1 MLELKFVVNNPDIV
15 KADLKK
21 RGMLDRIGWVDE
33 LITLDSEQKKLQ
45 KELDNLRHERN
56 VLSEEINKGK
66 KQGVDV
72 SELIEKAKE
81 LPSRIK
87 ELEKKFDENKNK
99 IRYYLM
105 RIPNILDDSVPIGK
119 DDTENVEVKKWG
131 VPKEFDFELKPHGVL
146 AEELGIA
153 DFKRAAKVVG
163 AGFVYL
169 KRGLALLDLALQ
181 RFAIDYLMKKGY
193 VLVEPP
199 FMLGRK
205 AYEGVTSLDDFENVM
220 YKIEGEDKYMIATA
234 EHPLVSMFM
243 NEVIDED
250 ELPIKMVGVSPCFRK
265 EIGSHGVDTK
275 GLFRMHQFNK
285 VEQIIFSKPEES
297 WKYFDELLHN
307 TEEMFQK
314 LGIPYRVVNICTGD
328 IGIVAAKKYDI
339 EAWFPREKTYKEV
352 ASCSNCT
359 GYQAVR
365 LNIKVRRKD
374 GTKEYL
380 HTLNNT
386 GIATSRAM
394 RAILEN
400 YQNRDGSVDI
410 PEVLQPYMNGMTKI
424 KVEKHGVI

>member
-1 MLELKFVVNNPDIV
+1 MLELKFVVENPEIV

-21 RGMLDRIGWVDE
+21 RGMLDKIEWVDE
-33 LITLDSEQKKLQ
+33 LLQLSKEQKSLKNNLDS
-45 KELDNLRHERN
+45 LRHERN
-56 VLSEEINKGK
+56 ELSQSINKAK
-66 KQGVDV
+66 KSGQDIT
-72 SELIEKAKE
+72 ELIKKANEIPQK
-81 LPSRIK
+81 IK
-87 ELEKKFDENKNK
+87 ELEESYIQKSKKIK
-99 IRYYLM
+99 YYLM
-105 RIPNILDDSVPIGK
+105 RIPNILDESVPIGK
-119 DDTENVEVKKWG
+119 DDTENVEIKRFGTPKK
-131 VPKEFDFELKPHGVL
+131 FDFELKPHGL
-146 AEELGIA
+146 LIEELGVA

-169 KRGLALLDLALQ
+169 KNELALLDLSLQ
-181 RFAIDYLMKKGY
+181 RFAIDYLMSKGFT
-193 VLVEPP
+193 LVEPP

-243 NEVIDED
+243 NEVINEED
-250 ELPIKMVGVSPCFRK
+250 LPIKLVGISPCFRR

-285 VEQIIFSKPEES
+285 VEQVVFSTPEQSE
-297 WKYFDELLHN
+297 KLFDEIQKN
-307 TEEMFQK
+307 TEELFAK
-314 LGIPYRVVNICTGD
+314 LGIPYRIVNICTGD
-328 IGIVAAKKYDI
+328 MGIVASKKHDI
-339 EAWFPREKTYKEV
+339 EAWFPREKAYKEV
-352 ASCSNCT
+352 GSCSNCKS
-359 GYQAVR
+359 YQAVR
-365 LNIKVRRKD
+365 LNIKMKKKD

-410 PEVLQPYMNGMTKI
+410 PEVLQPYMNGRTKI
-424 KVEKHGVI
+424 KKRDIQ

>member
-1 MLELKFVVNNPDIV
+1 MLELKLVVENPDVV

-21 RGMLDRIGWVDE
+21 RGMLDKIEWVDE
-33 LITLDSEQKKLQ
+33 LLQLSKEQKSLK
-45 KELDNLRHERN
+45 KELDALRHERN
-56 VLSEEINKGK
+56 ELSQSINKAK
-66 KQGVDV
+66 KSGQDISGLVK
-72 SELIEKAKE
+72 KANEIPKK
-81 LPSRIK
+81 IK
-87 ELEKKFDENKNK
+87 ELEELYNQKSQKVK
-99 IRYYLM
+99 YYLM
-105 RIPNILDDSVPIGK
+105 RIPNILDESVPIGK
-119 DDTENVEVKKWG
+119 DDTENVEIKRVGTPKK
-131 VPKEFDFELKPHGVL
+131 FDFELKPHGAL
-146 AEELGIA
+146 IEELGVA

-169 KRGLALLDLALQ
+169 KNELALLDLSLQ
-181 RFAIDYLMKKGY
+181 RFAIDYLMNKGFTFI
-193 VLVEPP
+193 EPP

-250 ELPIKMVGVSPCFRK
+250 KLPIKLVGVSPCFRR
-265 EIGSHGVDTK
+265 EIGSHGVDTR

-285 VEQIIFSKPEES
+285 VEQVVFSKPENS
-297 WKYFDELLHN
+297 NKIFDEIQHN
-307 TEEMFQK
+307 TEDMFAK

-328 IGIVAAKKYDI
+328 MGIVASKKHDI
-339 EAWFPREKTYKEV
+339 EAWFPRGNAYGEV
-352 ASCSNCT
+352 ASCSNCKS
-359 GYQAVR
+359 YQAVR
-365 LNIKVRRKD
+365 LNIKLKRKD

-394 RAILEN
+394 RAIIEN

-410 PEVLQPYMNGMTKI
+410 PEVLQPYMNGRTKI
-424 KVEKHGVI
+424 KKRDVQ

>member
-1 MLELKFVVNNPDIV
+1 MLEINFVVENPDAV

-21 RGMLDRIGWVDE
+21 RGMLDKIKWVDE
-33 LITLDSEQKKLQ
+33 LIQLNKEQKSLKT
-45 KELDNLRHERN
+45 ELDNLRHKRN
-56 VLSEEINKGK
+56 ELSESI
-66 KQGVDV
+66 
-72 SELIEKAKE
+72 
-81 LPSRIK
+81 
-87 ELEKKFDENKNK
+87 NKNK
-99 IRYYLM
+99 REGKDISELVKEASQLPKKIKQLEQEYKDKIDKIRFYLM
-105 RIPNILDDSVPIGK
+105 RIPNILDESVPIGK
-119 DDTENVEVKKWG
+119 DDSENVEIKRVGEPKK
-131 VPKEFDFELKPHGVL
+131 FDFELKPHGVL

-163 AGFVYL
+163 SGFVYL
-169 KRGLALLDLALQ
+169 KNELAMLDMALQ
-181 RFAIDYLMKKGY
+181 RFAIDYLMSKGFT
-193 VLVEPP
+193 LVEPP

-243 NEVIDED
+243 NEVINEED
-250 ELPIKMVGVSPCFRK
+250 LPIKLVGISPCFRR

-285 VEQIIFSKPEES
+285 VEQVVFSTPEQS
-297 WKYFDELLHN
+297 NKIFDEIQKN
-307 TEEMFQK
+307 TEEMFAK

-328 IGIVAAKKYDI
+328 MGIVASKKHDI
-339 EAWFPREKTYKEV
+339 EAWFPREEKYKEV
-352 ASCSNCT
+352 ASCSNCKS
-359 GYQAVR
+359 YQAVR
-365 LNIKVRRKD
+365 LNIKVKRKD

-410 PEVLQPYMNGMTKI
+410 PEVLWPYMNGI
-424 KVEKHGVI
+424 KRIKR

>member
-1 MLELKFVVNNPDIV
+1 MLEINFVVENPDIV

-21 RGMLDRIGWVDE
+21 RGMNDKIGWVDE
-33 LITLDSEQKKLQ
+33 LIQLNKEQKSLKT
-45 KELDNLRHERN
+45 ELDNLRHKRN
-56 VLSEEINKGK
+56 ELSENINKSKREGK
-66 KQGVDV
+66 DI
-72 SELIEKAKE
+72 SELVKE
-81 LPSRIK
+81 ASQLPKKIKQLEQEYKERI
-87 ELEKKFDENKNK
+87 DK
-99 IRYYLM
+99 IRFYLM
-105 RIPNILDDSVPIGK
+105 RIPNILDESVPVGK
-119 DDTENVEVKKWG
+119 DDSENVEIKRVGK
-131 VPKEFDFELKPHGVL
+131 PKEFDFELKPHGVL

-163 AGFVYL
+163 SGFVYL
-169 KRGLALLDLALQ
+169 KNELAMLDMALQ
-181 RFAIDYLMKKGY
+181 RFAIDYLMSKGFT
-193 VLVEPP
+193 LVEPP

-243 NEVIDED
+243 NETINEED
-250 ELPIKMVGVSPCFRK
+250 LPIKLVGISPCFRR

-285 VEQIIFSKPEES
+285 VEQVVFSTPEQS
-297 WKYFDELLHN
+297 NKIFDEIQKN
-307 TEEMFQK
+307 TEDMFAK

-328 IGIVAAKKYDI
+328 MGIVASKKHDI
-339 EAWFPREKTYKEV
+339 EAWFPREKEYKEV
-352 ASCSNCT
+352 ASCSNCKS
-359 GYQAVR
+359 YQAVR
-365 LNIKVRRKD
+365 LNIKMKRKD

-400 YQNRDGSVDI
+400 YQNRDGSIDI
-410 PEVLQPYMNGMTKI
+410 PEVLWPYMNGI
-424 KVEKHGVI
+424 KRIKR

>member
-1 MLELKFVVNNPDIV
+1 MLELKFVVENPDVV

-21 RGMLDRIGWVDE
+21 RGMLDKIEWVDE
-33 LITLDSEQKKLQ
+33 LLQLSKEQKSLK
-45 KELDNLRHERN
+45 KELDALRHERN
-56 VLSEEINKGK
+56 ELSQSINKAK
-66 KQGVDV
+66 KSGQDISGLVK
-72 SELIEKAKE
+72 KANEIPKK
-81 LPSRIK
+81 IK
-87 ELEKKFDENKNK
+87 ELEELYNQKSQKV
-99 IRYYLM
+99 RYYLM
-105 RIPNILDDSVPIGK
+105 RIPNILDESVPIGK
-119 DDTENVEVKKWG
+119 DDTENVEIKRVGTPKK
-131 VPKEFDFELKPHGVL
+131 FDFELKPHGAL
-146 AEELGIA
+146 IEELGVA

-169 KRGLALLDLALQ
+169 KNELALLDLSLQ
-181 RFAIDYLMKKGY
+181 RFAIDYLMNKGFTFI
-193 VLVEPP
+193 EPP

-250 ELPIKMVGVSPCFRK
+250 KLPIKLVGVSPCFRR
-265 EIGSHGVDTK
+265 EIGSHGVDTR

-285 VEQIIFSKPEES
+285 VEQVVFSKPENS
-297 WKYFDELLHN
+297 NKIFDEIQHN
-307 TEEMFQK
+307 TEDMFAK

-328 IGIVAAKKYDI
+328 MGIVASKKHDI
-339 EAWFPREKTYKEV
+339 EAWFPRGNAYGEV
-352 ASCSNCT
+352 ASCSNCKS
-359 GYQAVR
+359 YQAVR
-365 LNIKVRRKD
+365 LNIKLKRKD

-394 RAILEN
+394 RAIIEN

-410 PEVLQPYMNGMTKI
+410 PEVLQPYMNGRTKI
-424 KVEKHGVI
+424 KKRDVQ